1 MLSLSSI
8 PFNLLM
14 NILTII
20 NSVLFLAIFYGVY
33 YVYSRRD
40 QIIDI
45 LKKILKQNIN
55 IDTLLSNYYNK
66 NQDQIMNNYP

>member
-66 NQDQIMNNYP
+66 NQDQINNYR

>member
-1 MLSLSSI
+1 
-8 PFNLLM
+8 M

-40 QIIDI
+40 QIIDYI
-45 LKKILKQNIN
+45 KKNIETNIN